1 MKAIVFEDKGKYKL
15 KEVPV
20 PKIGEEDVLI
30 KVDTCGICGTDVHIY
45 EGTFPANFP
54 VIIGHEFSGI
64 IKKVGEKV
72 KNFKIGN
79 AVAVNP
85 NTACGKCKYCRNGK
99 ENFCIAI
106 PGLGVNYDGGFA
118 EYVKVRESSVYLLPE
133 KLNLEVASFTEPL
146 SCSLHG
152 IDLAEIKPGHSV
164 IILGAGPIGL
174 IIVLLA
180 KISGAD
186 KIIITD
192 PVKKRR
198 ELALD
203 FGASLALDS
212 TKVNLKRETKTF
224 LKGKAEVV
232 IECIGNPT
240 TQAESLNLVEPGG
253 RVIWFGVAD
262 PKAEIKVNPFYIYRN
277 EITIKGCFVNPYTT
291 ERAVRLLG
299 EGKIKVK
306 ELITHRF
313 GLNELDEAMQVYRKD
328 KERIKILMKPGKV
341 MSKVLW

>member
-1 MKAIVFEDKGKYKL
+1 MKAIVFEDKGKYEF

-20 PKIGEEDVLI
+20 PEVGEEDVLI
-30 KVDTCGICGTDVHIY
+30 KVDTCGVCGTDVHIH

-64 IKKVGEKV
+64 IEEVGKEV
-72 KNFKIGN
+72 KNFKVGN

-85 NTACGKCKYCRNGK
+85 NTTCGKCKYCRDGK
-99 ENFCIAI
+99 ENFCVAI

-118 EYVKVRESSVYLLPE
+118 EYAKVKESSVYHLPE
-133 KLNLEVASFTEPL
+133 NLDLEIASFTEPL

-164 IILGAGPIGL
+164 VILGAGPIGL
-174 IIVLLA
+174 IILQLA
-180 KISGAD
+180 RISGAD
-186 KIIITD
+186 KIIVTD

-198 ELALD
+198 ELALNL
-203 FGASLALDS
+203 GASLVLDP
-212 TKVNLKRETKTF
+212 TKVNIKKEVKTF
-224 LKGKAEVV
+224 LRGKAEVV
-232 IECIGNPT
+232 IECIGNPK

-262 PKAEIKVNPFYIYRN
+262 PKAEVKVNPFYIYRN
-277 EITIKGCFVNPYTT
+277 EITLKGCFVNPYTT
-291 ERAVRLLG
+291 ERAVRLLE
-299 EGKIKVK
+299 EGRIKVK

-313 GLNELDEAMQVYRKD
+313 RLSELDKAMQVYRKD
-328 KERIKILMKPGKV
+328 KERIKILMKPGK
-341 MSKVLW
+341 